1 MPPESDHPP
10 GGGDGRPASSPA
22 VFSIE
27 PEQTDGVYRLRV
39 SGELDLATR
48 DSLIEELNR
57 AEASEAKRILLDL
70 TNLTFIDSAGIGVLV
85 LAHQRTEMNGKQL
98 RVVSADGQV
107 REVLRLTGVTEVLD
121 ITD

>member
-1 MPPESDHPP
+1 VLSVHPERVKD
-10 GGGDGRPASSPA
+10 
-22 VFSIE
+22 
-27 PEQTDGVYRLRV
+27 VYRLTI